1 MAYGMGSG
9 SLGLTNVLTPRP
21 MTSSARSGGSSSGG
35 GNQPGYFWRGADSK
49 VYVQGA
55 NGINSAG
62 NWDANTANYWK
73 SRGFTQTADSKA
85 NAPTDQNGGGDDSS
99 NNISGGG
106 SGSRGGGGGGG
117 GGAAAVAYLNSQQ
130 SNLDRQMGRTGT
142 TLEQGLTRLTNDYNS
157 KYNTGSQ
164 NRARALE
171 DLGIQRKDTD
181 AAKDK
186 SIDKVNTNARVLADS
201 LRRKIGLASGSGSSA
216 YQITAPGAVARDAS
230 TERGDVLGTFAQ
242 NYRSLDMADK
252 RTKEDYEKLFADLAG
267 QRQQGEY
274 SLRQGVENTRN
285 EISQRLADV
294 AAKRAAANGGGL
306 SQQMAASQGYE
317 ADIAARERA
326 IDGLFGQYVKPI
338 AMREVQAQTPELAQ
352 YLVDRAAIQANAAS
366 GTQDP
371 YAPYSN
377 LLKKGQDDVEMGL

>member
-1 MAYGMGSG
+1 MVKLPGGFSPWQAVQQIADDANPFDGGSRDRDIFSDKYNQRNG
-9 SLGLTNVLTPRP
+9 QPVAQPGGN
-21 MTSSARSGGSSSGG
+21 MTTWGTGVGGGNGGNSGGSNSG
-35 GNQPGYFWRGADSK
+35 YS
-49 VYVQGA
+49 
-55 NGINSAG
+55 
-62 NWDANTANYWK
+62 
-73 SRGFTQTADSKA
+73 
-85 NAPTDQNGGGDDSS
+85 
-99 NNISGGG
+99 SGGG

-117 GGAAAVAYLNSQQ
+117 GGAAAADKAAAVAYLNSQQ

>member
-1 MAYGMGSG
+1 MVKLPGGFSPWQAVQQIADDANPFDGGSRDRDIFSDKYNQRNG
-9 SLGLTNVLTPRP
+9 QPVAQPGGN
-21 MTSSARSGGSSSGG
+21 MTTWGTGVGGGNGGNSGGSNSGYSSGG
-35 GNQPGYFWRGADSK
+35 GG
-49 VYVQGA
+49 
-55 NGINSAG
+55 
-62 NWDANTANYWK
+62 
-73 SRGFTQTADSKA
+73 
-85 NAPTDQNGGGDDSS
+85 
-99 NNISGGG
+99 
-106 SGSRGGGGGGG
+106 GSRGGGGGGG
-117 GGAAAVAYLNSQQ
+117 GAAAADKAAAVAYLNSQQ

-181 AAKDK
+181 TAKDK

>member
-1 MAYGMGSG
+1 
-9 SLGLTNVLTPRP
+9 
-21 MTSSARSGGSSSGG
+21 
-35 GNQPGYFWRGADSK
+35 
-49 VYVQGA
+49 
-55 NGINSAG
+55 
-62 NWDANTANYWK
+62 
-73 SRGFTQTADSKA
+73 
-85 NAPTDQNGGGDDSS
+85 
-99 NNISGGG
+99 
-106 SGSRGGGGGGG
+106 
-117 GGAAAVAYLNSQQ
+117 
-130 SNLDRQMGRTGT
+130 
-142 TLEQGLTRLTNDYNS
+142 
-157 KYNTGSQ
+157 
-164 NRARALE
+164 
-171 DLGIQRKDTD
+171 
-181 AAKDK
+181 
-186 SIDKVNTNARVLADS
+186 
-201 LRRKIGLASGSGSSA
+201 
-216 YQITAPGAVARDAS
+216 
-230 TERGDVLGTFAQ
+230 
-242 NYRSLDMADK
+242 MADK
-252 RTKEDYEKLFADLAG
+252 RTKEDYEKLFADLEG